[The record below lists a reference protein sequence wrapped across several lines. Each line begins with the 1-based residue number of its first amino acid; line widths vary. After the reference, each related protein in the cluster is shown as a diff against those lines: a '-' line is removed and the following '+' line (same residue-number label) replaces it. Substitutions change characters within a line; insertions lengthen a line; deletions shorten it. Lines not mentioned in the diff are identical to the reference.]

1 MSRYDNLVFVDCE
14 ARGISP
20 VNGTMTE
27 FGAVHYT
34 SRATFH
40 GRLEEASPD
49 PANPAVP
56 LLTGKR
62 IATDREVA
70 ERFSEWLKLA
80 VGRARPVFVSD
91 NPAYDW
97 QWISGMFD
105 RAGMDNPFGHS
116 GRRISDFWAGLQG
129 DWGFTQGWKKFRQT
143 PHDHNPVND
152 AMGNVE
158 AFEKIL
164 EWMEGRE

>member
-1 MSRYDNLVFVDCE
+1 MEQKYANLVFVDCE
-14 ARGISP
+14 ARGASP

-40 GRLEEASPD
+40 GRLEEAFPD

-62 IATDREVA
+62 IATDA
-70 ERFSEWLKLA
+70 ELAGKLA
-80 VGRARPVFVSD
+80 AWLREHLGSTQPVFVSD

-116 GRRISDFWAGLQG
+116 GRRISDFWAGAQG
-129 DWGFTQGWKKFRQT
+129 NWSDTRSWKRFRQT
-143 PHDHNPVND
+143 RHDHNPVND

-158 AFEKIL
+158 AFARIL
-164 EWMEGRE
+164 EIMEGG